1 MSKRD
6 RTLKVLNEFEVYIG
20 AAIFIAMMLL
30 LTIQVIS
37 RKVFNHSLVWT
48 EELATIMF
56 IWLAYLGT
64 SGAVLKG
71 KHLRIDLFLNMLHGT
86 AKKILLIFTNV
97 VTAFFCCYITIPLIQ
112 LVGRYYTSG
121 STTILLG
128 FPKYLAYAMIP
139 FCLLLT
145 TVRLVQ
151 DTVRVTKSDGSDVK
165 VTTAKSIFD
174 DMTEDI
180 DNEEGEK

>member
-6 RTLKVLNEFEVYIG
+6 RALKILNEFEVYIG
-20 AAIFIAMMLL
+20 AVIFISMMLL

-37 RKVFNHSLVWT
+37 RKVFDHSLVWT

-71 KHLRIDLFLNMLHGT
+71 KHLRIDLLLNMLHGT

-97 VTAFFCCYITIPLIQ
+97 VTAFFCCYISIPLIQ
-112 LVGRYYTSG
+112 LVGRYHTSG
-121 STTILLG
+121 STTVLLG
-128 FPKYLAYAMIP
+128 FPKYLAYAMVP

-145 TVRLVQ
+145 TVQLVQ
-151 DTVRVTKSDGSDVK
+151 DTVRLAKSDENDVQ

-174 DMTEDI
+174 DMAEGD
-180 DNEEGEK
+180 EEGGND

>member
-6 RTLKVLNEFEVYIG
+6 RALKILNEFEVYIG
-20 AAIFIAMMLL
+20 AVIFIAMMLL
-30 LTIQVIS
+30 LTVQVIS
-37 RKVFNHSLVWT
+37 RKVFDHSLVWT

-71 KHLRIDLFLNMLHGT
+71 KHLRIDLLLNLLHGT
-86 AKKILLIFTNV
+86 SKKILLIFTNV
-97 VTAFFCCYITIPLIQ
+97 VTAFFCCYIAIPLIH
-112 LVGRYYTSG
+112 LVERYHASG

-128 FPKYLAYAMIP
+128 FPKYLAYAMVP

-151 DTVRVTKSDGSDVK
+151 DTIRITKSDENDVK

-174 DMTEDI
+174 DMTEGQED
-180 DNEEGEK
+180 EGGSK

>member
-1 MSKRD
+1 MSRREKA
-6 RTLKVLNEFEVYIG
+6 LKVLNEFEVYVG
-20 AAIFIAMMLL
+20 AVIFIAMMVL
-30 LTIQVIS
+30 LTVQVIS
-37 RKVFNHSLVWT
+37 RKVFDHSLVWT
-48 EELATIMF
+48 EELSTIMF

-71 KHLRIDLFLNMLHGT
+71 KHLRIDLLLNMLHGT
-86 AKKILLIFTNV
+86 AKKVLLIFTNV
-97 VTAFFCCYITIPLIQ
+97 VTAFFCCYISVPLIQ
-112 LVGRYYTSG
+112 VVGRYHASG
-121 STTILLG
+121 SSTILLG

-151 DTVRVTKSDGSDVK
+151 DTLRVVKSDGSDVK

-174 DMTEDI
+174 DMVEDEEKEGG
-180 DNEEGEK
+180 DN